1 MGVKQG
7 RYIRVALYLDFSGRK
22 RGKLKKKKMQER
34 KEKQARFSSKEDPK

>member
-22 RGKLKKKKMQER
+22 RGKLKKKKNAR
-34 KEKQARFSSKEDPK
+34 KKGKTG